1 MENSSIMRISGLSK
15 SFAVKKSLFAKR
27 HVIEAV
33 KDVSFELFPEEALGI
48 IGESGCG
55 KTTAANLILKLTD
68 PDSGKIELF
77 DTDVTRLDER
87 NMRRFRKDIQ
97 IIFQYTNAVLDP
109 KMTIDELLKEPL
121 TIHRV
126 VPGNELDNEVKRLL
140 AMVGIPAS
148 ERGKFPSQLSGGQ
161 NQRIIIARAIAT
173 RPKIIIC
180 DEPVSAL
187 DVSIQC
193 QILNL
198 LKRLQKELRLTYLFI
213 SHDIKVIEFICG
225 RIAVMYRGGI
235 VETGNTLEVLNNPR
249 HEYTK
254 KLISAKLTNK

>member
-1 MENSSIMRISGLSK
+1 MNKRILNISGLSK
-15 SFAVKKSLFAKR
+15 DFIQRKNVFSKK
-27 HVIEAV
+27 HNIEAV
-33 KDVSFELFPEEALGI
+33 KDISFEVHAEESLGI

-55 KTTAANLILKLTD
+55 KSTAANLLLKLLK
-68 PDSGKIELF
+68 PDKGKIELF
-77 DTDVTRLDER
+77 GQDITNMNEKR
-87 NMRRFRKDIQ
+87 MRRFRKDIQ

-121 TIHRV
+121 RIHRIAQ
-126 VPGNELDNEVKRLL
+126 GTELDEQVNSLL
-140 AMVGIPAS
+140 CMVGISPS
-148 ERGKFPSQLSGGQ
+148 EKRKFPGQLSGGQ

-187 DVSIQC
+187 DVSVQC

-198 LKRLQKELRLTYLFI
+198 LKRLKKELRLTYLFI
-213 SHDIKVIEFICG
+213 SHDIKVIEFICDS
-225 RIAVMYRGGI
+225 IAVMYKGEI
-235 VETGNTLEVLNNPR
+235 VEKGKTHDVLNNPQ

-254 KLISAKLTNK
+254 RLIAARLAN